1 MLLICIALVFFGGS
15 CFIPAAQLYVDLIC
29 ARALKIQGAASK
41 LVAEVC
47 RSLTVPAP
55 DAAFEVATAGS
66 FDAAGSFEEASGGQ
80 SGGSAG
86 VPGPRQHG
94 PSWAPTPDGLGAA
107 VVAEVRV
114 SLMSR
119 AAVEARF
126 VHEVAALGD
135 DAAWPTDADAG
146 WTPADGCGDQRM
158 RAAALRVCDALTLNV
173 VLPEAVYAEAALVLR
188 ARLCARPEL
197 TEVSTSVGWASP
209 VQLHAGGH
217 CGAGGVRIILEQ
229 PGEDDGVAFTP
240 DDAYPVAVQLHTPA
254 SLQAA
259 VGIAAAWSEFQSANL
274 PSQRVAALSKARALA
289 SRTPLPPGAEYVA
302 VEFERA

>member
-1 MLLICIALVFFGGS
+1 M
-15 CFIPAAQLYVDLIC
+15 YVDLIC
-29 ARALKIQGAASK
+29 SRALKIQCEASRI
-41 LVAEVC
+41 LEEVC
-47 RSLTVPAP
+47 QSLTVPAP
-55 DAAFEVATAGS
+55 DMACTTNTADIS
-66 FDAAGSFEEASGGQ
+66 
-80 SGGSAG
+80 
-86 VPGPRQHG
+86 PCG
-94 PSWAPTPDGLGAA
+94 PSWILTADGLGAA
-107 VVAEVRV
+107 VSAEVRV
-114 SLMSR
+114 SLLSR

-135 DAAWPTDADAG
+135 DAAWPTITTATMDG
-146 WTPADGCGDQRM
+146 HGGVCGGGFADGGDQRM

-173 VLPEAVYAEAALVLR
+173 VLPEAVYAAATMVVR

-209 VQLHAGGH
+209 FQLHAGGH

-259 VGIAAAWSEFQSANL
+259 VGIAAAWSEFRSANL

-289 SRTPLPPGAEYVA
+289 SRTPLPPGAEEVA
-302 VEFERA
+302 LEFEKA